1 MAGNILNFPG
11 STTANIEPDTV
22 LEACVGKLNEVM
34 IIGEAKEGSFYAA
47 MSNPKIGEALVVL
60 EVMRRQLVD
69 SAMVI
74 LDD

>member
-22 LEACVGKLNEVM
+22 LKACVGKLNEVM
-34 IIGEAKEGSFYAA
+34 IIGEAKDGSFYAA
-47 MSNPKIGEALVVL
+47 VSSPNVGAALL
-60 EVMRRQLVD
+60 RMEVMRRQLVD
-69 SAMVI
+69 NVMVI